1 MPEYYQNAYLQSRD
15 NYLIQN
21 TRTVIANKLLAA
33 LDNDDKVAILAT
45 EADLNTLIEALS
57 EMALRTSGRPRFHNL
72 ARDLAQLK
80 QEAFD

>member
-1 MPEYYQNAYLQSRD
+1 MNKECEVIQS
-15 NYLIQN
+15 

-45 EADLNTLIEALS
+45 EADLNTLIEALN
-57 EMALRTSGRPRFHNL
+57 EMALRTSSRPRFHNL